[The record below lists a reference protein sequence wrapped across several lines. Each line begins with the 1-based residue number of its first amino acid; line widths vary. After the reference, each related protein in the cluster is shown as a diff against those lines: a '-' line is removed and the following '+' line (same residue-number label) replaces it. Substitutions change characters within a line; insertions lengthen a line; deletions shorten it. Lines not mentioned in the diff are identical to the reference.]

1 MDEAEK
7 KFRILVIED
16 DKKTA
21 DLLVEALQD
30 AGYATSRAADG
41 GEGLKLARS
50 GEFDLAIVDIMLP
63 VIDGFTVIET
73 LRQEEVR
80 KPLIILSAR
89 GSVDDKVRGLSSGAD
104 LYLAKPFS
112 ITELLANVQ
121 AQLRRMSMTTER
133 VTTLEFAD
141 LSMDLLERTVR
152 RGGVSIDLP
161 PREFDL
167 LEYLVRNA
175 GKVVTKNMIMEN
187 VWQYSFDPQTNII
200 ETRVYKL
207 REKVDTPFARKLI
220 HTVRG
225 VGYVVE

>member
-1 MDEAEK
+1 MEEAEK

-16 DKKTA
+16 DDKTA
-21 DLLVEALQD
+21 ALLVEALQE
-30 AGYATSRAADG
+30 AGYATMRAADG
-41 GEGLKLARS
+41 PSGLKLAR
-50 GEFDLAIVDIMLP
+50 GGFDLAIVDIMLP
-63 VIDGFTVIET
+63 GIDGFTVIET
-73 LRQEEVR
+73 LRREEVR
-80 KPLIILSAR
+80 KPLVILSAR
-89 GSVDDKVRGLSSGAD
+89 GSVDDKVRGLATGAD

-112 ITELLANVQ
+112 ITELLANIQ
-121 AQLRRMSMTTER
+121 AQLRRLSMNSER

-141 LSMDLLERTVR
+141 LAMDLLARTVR

-207 REKVDTPFARKLI
+207 REKVDAPFDRKLI